1 MPEMDVSW
9 VDEELLASV
18 KQEVDQHPS
27 RVKYINT
34 LRRATRHYKSS
45 DEWWV
50 PVSSIDDVNIGPKHP
65 NSRENIIRSSILEA
79 NSILLKNDP
88 MAITHPYN
96 PADADLSDG
105 MDKMLMGAWRNAG
118 TRHVLRSMHKQS
130 MLCGLSVGKVGWDPS
145 NKRRGADGDVAIIR
159 CVPGDIRLDPYAPNE
174 QRGRGIRY
182 ALHTTRQ
189 TPEAI
194 VYRYED
200 EGAVALGLRSPAGR
214 KSDTI
219 ARYLK
224 MLKERLVPIVGQ
236 QTQKGEIVDRRVP
249 VDELWLFPVTTRES
263 DLAIGNVV
271 EEKKFPYGLVATFIN
286 DRRVRLM
293 ANPFAKRRRIA
304 IPISPTELE
313 ERDVELGHKLHPFV
327 LLYWIR
333 EDDEDGVSG
342 IYDCEGAV
350 KHQIPIQ
357 FTYNSLSRNTE
368 INARTS
374 ANPPFTYI
382 SDALVIPEKRV
393 TLGPGEGIPINPKY
407 SQNLDNAIR
416 FHPGRELPVFVQQ
429 LMRDKKDA
437 IKDAVGLKPGMV
449 GLQPQGTSH
458 TETEAVTTLQEA
470 SFSKM
475 WTPTDELVACIG
487 EVATRY
493 LGVMQLHYKIG
504 RYVDVSVD
512 GATQFAQVQ
521 ERHIASQFSVE
532 VISGT
537 TTPMF
542 DMERTVRQAEIKVQ
556 VDQAIAS
563 GSTDL
568 MMSTVVYLRNIR
580 YPYVHNWIQLL
591 LRKIEE
597 IQQVQQRLQQLG
609 AVGIAGRLQG
619 GLGQGEQTAGGPLAL
634 PEAGS
639 PAGVGS
645 DLDGLAAELG
655 VSAEDLMAAFQE

>member
-1 MPEMDVSW
+1 MPDMDVDW
-9 VDEELLASV
+9 VDEELLAGV
-18 KQEVDQHPS
+18 KNEVDQHPS
-27 RVKYINT
+27 RVKYLNT
-34 LRRATRHYKSS
+34 LRRATRHYQSS

-50 PVSSIDDVNIGPKHP
+50 PVSTIDDVNIGAKHP
-65 NSRENIIRSSILEA
+65 NSRQNIIRSSILEA
-79 NSILLKNDP
+79 NSLLLKNDP
-88 MAITHPYN
+88 MAITHPFN
-96 PADADLSDG
+96 PADADISDN

-145 NKRRGADGDVAIIR
+145 NKRRGADGDVAIVR
-159 CVPGDIRLDPYAPNE
+159 CIPGDIRLDPYAPNE
-174 QRGRGIRY
+174 LRGRGIRY
-182 ALHTTRQ
+182 ALHTVRL
-189 TPEAI
+189 TPESI
-194 VYRYED
+194 VYKYRD
-200 EGAVALGLRSPAGR
+200 PGAAALGLRSAAGR
-214 KSDTI
+214 KSDNI

-224 MLKERLVPIVGQ
+224 MIKERLVPIVGQ
-236 QTQKGEIVDRRVP
+236 QPKKGEIVDTRVA

-271 EEKKFPYGLVATFIN
+271 EESRFPYGLVATFIN
-286 DRRVRLM
+286 NFRVRLIP
-293 ANPFAKRRRIA
+293 NPNVQRRRMG
-304 IPISPTELE
+304 IPIGPNEMEDRT
-313 ERDVELGHKLHPFV
+313 VELGHKEHPFV

-333 EDDEDGVSG
+333 EDDAEGASG
-342 IYDCEGAV
+342 IYDCEGTV

-382 SDALVIPEKRV
+382 ADALAIPEKRV
-393 TLGPGEGIPINPKY
+393 TLGPGEGIAINPKY
-407 SQNLDNAIR
+407 AQNHANAIQ
-416 FHPGRELPVFVQQ
+416 FHPGRDLPVFVQQ
-429 LMRDKKDA
+429 LMLEKKDA
-437 IKDAVGLKPGMV
+437 IKDEAGLKPGMV

-458 TETEAVTTLQEA
+458 TETEAVVTLQEA

-475 WTPTDELVACIG
+475 WTPTDELVACIS
-487 EVATRY
+487 EVARRY
-493 LGVMQLHYKIG
+493 LGVMQQKYKLG

-512 GATQFAQVQ
+512 GETQHAQVQ
-521 ERHIASQFSVE
+521 VRHIAAQFSVE

-556 VDQAIAS
+556 VDEAIAS

-597 IQQVQQRLQQLG
+597 IQQVQQGLQQLG
-609 AVGIAGRLQG
+609 AMGMAGQLQG
-619 GLGQGEQTAGGPLAL
+619 GLGGVQPGGGPLAL
-634 PEAGS
+634 PQAGGA
-639 PAGVGS
+639 AGVGGG
-645 DLDGLAAELG
+645 LDGLAAELG
-655 VSAEDLMAAFQE
+655 VSTEDLMAAFQE

>member
-1 MPEMDVSW
+1 
-9 VDEELLASV
+9 
-18 KQEVDQHPS
+18 
-27 RVKYINT
+27 
-34 LRRATRHYKSS
+34 
-45 DEWWV
+45 
-50 PVSSIDDVNIGPKHP
+50 
-65 NSRENIIRSSILEA
+65 
-79 NSILLKNDP
+79 
-88 MAITHPYN
+88 
-96 PADADLSDG
+96 
-105 MDKMLMGAWRNAG
+105 
-118 TRHVLRSMHKQS
+118 
-130 MLCGLSVGKVGWDPS
+130 
-145 NKRRGADGDVAIIR
+145 
-159 CVPGDIRLDPYAPNE
+159 
-174 QRGRGIRY
+174 
-182 ALHTTRQ
+182 
-189 TPEAI
+189 
-194 VYRYED
+194 
-200 EGAVALGLRSPAGR
+200 
-214 KSDTI
+214 
-219 ARYLK
+219 
-224 MLKERLVPIVGQ
+224 
-236 QTQKGEIVDRRVP
+236 
-249 VDELWLFPVTTRES
+249 
-263 DLAIGNVV
+263 
-271 EEKKFPYGLVATFIN
+271 
-286 DRRVRLM
+286 
-293 ANPFAKRRRIA
+293 
-304 IPISPTELE
+304 
-313 ERDVELGHKLHPFV
+313 
-327 LLYWIR
+327 
-333 EDDEDGVSG
+333 
-342 IYDCEGAV
+342 
-350 KHQIPIQ
+350 
-357 FTYNSLSRNTE
+357 
-368 INARTS
+368 
-374 ANPPFTYI
+374 
-382 SDALVIPEKRV
+382 
-393 TLGPGEGIPINPKY
+393 
-407 SQNLDNAIR
+407 
-416 FHPGRELPVFVQQ
+416 
-429 LMRDKKDA
+429 MRDKKDA